1 MEGPW
6 NGRLLIVATIVS
18 LIVLGL
24 AAYLYSH
31 S

>member
-1 MEGPW
+1 VESPSTGQ
-6 NGRLLIVATIVS
+6 LLIIATIVS

-31 S
+31 A